1 MGKTYVVEPLRT
13 ARGIIV
19 PDAAISVRFARSGGP
34 GGQHVNTASSKVHLS
49 IDLAS
54 CEMPEAIRSRLERSF
69 GDHLTVTCEESRS
82 QWRNRQLAQARAMAA
97 LDAAAA
103 PATRRVATKPKRSA
117 TRKRLEE
124 KARRSETKRLR
135 QVRIDD

>member
-97 LDAAAA
+97 LDA
-103 PATRRVATKPKRSA
+103 TRRVATKPKRSA